1 MFSDM
6 MWVAFAVIVVVL
18 LALDLGVFN
27 RKSHVIG
34 VKEALIMSAFW
45 IGIALAFNAVIFWQM
60 GSQSGLEYTAA
71 YVMEKALS
79 VDNLFVFIIIFAFF
93 GIAGEY
99 QHKILFYGIIGALVF
114 RAIFIF
120 AGVTLVEKFDWLLY
134 IFGIF
139 LLITAVKLAVQKDHK
154 MDPDKNIVVR
164 GFRKIMPVSTDSH
177 GGKFFVR
184 TAQGALAAT
193 PLFLALLVIETTDI
207 VFAIDSIPAVM
218 GITTDMFIVYT
229 SNVFA
234 ILGLRSLYF
243 ALAGIMSAMYYL
255 KYGLAV
261 ILAFV
266 GVKMLLP
273 IWGYHVDVVVSLAFI
288 LSVLL
293 ISIVAS
299 VIRNKH
305 LKKTKAPAQ

>member
-1 MFSDM
+1 MFSDT
-6 MWVAFAVIVVVL
+6 MWIAFAVIVVIL

-93 GIAGEY
+93 GIAPEY

-139 LLITAVKLAVQKDHK
+139 LLFTAIKLAVQKDQK
-154 MDPDKNIVVR
+154 VDPDKNIIVR
-164 GFRKIMPVSTDSH
+164 GFKKIMPVSTDSH

-184 TAQGALAAT
+184 NAGVLAAT
-193 PLFLALLVIETTDI
+193 PLFLALLVIESTDI
-207 VFAIDSIPAVM
+207 VFAVDSIPAVM

-243 ALAGIMSAMYYL
+243 ALAGIMSSMYYL

-266 GVKMLLP
+266 GIKMLLP
-273 IWGYHVDVVVSLAFI
+273 IVGYHVNVVVSLAVI
-288 LSVLL
+288 LVVLL
-293 ISIVAS
+293 VSIVAS
-299 VIRNKH
+299 VIRSRH
-305 LKKTKAPAQ
+305 LKQTKTAT

>member
-1 MFSDM
+1 MFSDT
-6 MWVAFAVIVVVL
+6 MWIAFAVIVVIL

-93 GIAGEY
+93 GIAPEY

-139 LLITAVKLAVQKDHK
+139 LLITAVKLAVQKDQK
-154 MDPDKNIVVR
+154 VDPDKNIIVR
-164 GFRKIMPVSTDSH
+164 GFKKIMPVSTDSH

-184 TAQGALAAT
+184 NAGVLAAT
-193 PLFLALLVIETTDI
+193 PLFLALLVIESTDV
-207 VFAIDSIPAVM
+207 VFAVDSIPAVM

-243 ALAGIMSAMYYL
+243 ALAGVMSSMYYL

-266 GVKMLLP
+266 GIKMLLP
-273 IWGYHVDVVVSLAFI
+273 IVGYHVDVVISLAVI
-288 LSVLL
+288 LIVLL

-299 VIRNKH
+299 VIRSRH
-305 LKKTKAPAQ
+305 LKQTKTAT

>member
-1 MFSDM
+1 MFSDT
-6 MWVAFAVIVVVL
+6 MWIAFAVIVVVL

-27 RKSHVIG
+27 RKNHVIG
-34 VKEALIMSAFW
+34 VKEALMMSAFW

-93 GIAGEY
+93 GIAPEY

-139 LLITAVKLAVQKDHK
+139 LLFTAVKLAVQKDQK
-154 MDPDKNIVVR
+154 VDPDKNIIVR
-164 GFRKIMPVSTDSH
+164 GFKKIMPVSTDTH
-177 GGKFFVR
+177 EGKFFVR
-184 TAQGALAAT
+184 NAGVLAAT
-193 PLFLALLVIETTDI
+193 PLFLALLVIESTDI
-207 VFAIDSIPAVM
+207 VFAVDSIPAVM

-234 ILGLRSLYF
+234 ILGLRALYF
-243 ALAGIMSAMYYL
+243 ALAGIMSSMYYL

-266 GVKMLLP
+266 GIKMLLP
-273 IWGYHVDVVVSLAFI
+273 IVGYHVNVVVSLAVI
-288 LSVLL
+288 LVVLL
-293 ISIVAS
+293 VAIVAS

-305 LKKTKAPAQ
+305 LKQTKTAT

>member
-1 MFSDM
+1 M
-6 MWVAFAVIVVVL
+6 
-18 LALDLGVFN
+18 DLGVFN
-27 RKSHVIG
+27 RKNHVIG
-34 VKEALIMSAFW
+34 VKEALMMSAFW

-93 GIAGEY
+93 GIAPEY

-139 LLITAVKLAVQKDHK
+139 LLFTAVKLAVQKDQK
-154 MDPDKNIVVR
+154 VDPDKNIIVR
-164 GFRKIMPVSTDSH
+164 GFKKIMPVSTDTH
-177 GGKFFVR
+177 EGKFFVR
-184 TAQGALAAT
+184 NAGVLAAT
-193 PLFLALLVIETTDI
+193 PLFLALLVIESTDI
-207 VFAIDSIPAVM
+207 VFAVDSIPAVM

-234 ILGLRSLYF
+234 ILGLRALYF
-243 ALAGIMSAMYYL
+243 ALAGIMSSMYYL

-266 GVKMLLP
+266 GIKMLLP
-273 IWGYHVDVVVSLAFI
+273 IVGYHVNVVVSLAVI
-288 LSVLL
+288 LVVLL
-293 ISIVAS
+293 VAIVAS

-305 LKKTKAPAQ
+305 LKQTKTAT

>member
-1 MFSDM
+1 MFSDT
-6 MWVAFAVIVVVL
+6 MWIAFAVIVVIL

-27 RKSHVIG
+27 RKNHVIG
-34 VKEALIMSAFW
+34 VKEALMMSAFW

-93 GIAGEY
+93 GIAPEY

-139 LLITAVKLAVQKDHK
+139 LLFTAVKLAVQKDQK
-154 MDPDKNIVVR
+154 VDPEKNIIVR
-164 GFRKIMPVSTDSH
+164 GFKKIMPVSTDSH
-177 GGKFFVR
+177 EGKFFVR
-184 TAQGALAAT
+184 NAGVLAAT
-193 PLFLALLVIETTDI
+193 PLFLALLVIESTDI
-207 VFAIDSIPAVM
+207 VFAVDSIPAVM

-234 ILGLRSLYF
+234 ILGLRALYF
-243 ALAGIMSAMYYL
+243 ALAGIMSSMYYL

-266 GVKMLLP
+266 GIKMLLP
-273 IWGYHVDVVVSLAFI
+273 IIGYHVDVLASLGVI

-293 ISIVAS
+293 IAIVAS
-299 VIRNKH
+299 VIRSRH
-305 LKKTKAPAQ
+305 LKKTKTAT

>member
-1 MFSDM
+1 MFSDT
-6 MWVAFAVIVVVL
+6 MWIAFAVIVVVL

-93 GIAGEY
+93 GITPEY

-139 LLITAVKLAVQKDHK
+139 LLITAVKLAVQKDQK
-154 MDPDKNIVVR
+154 VDPDKNIVVR
-164 GFRKIMPVSTDSH
+164 GFKKIMPVSTDSQ

-184 TAQGALAAT
+184 NAGVLAAT

-207 VFAIDSIPAVM
+207 VFAVDSIPAVM
-218 GITTDMFIVYT
+218 GITTDMFVVYT

-261 ILAFV
+261 ILGFV
-266 GVKMLLP
+266 GIKMLLP
-273 IWGYHVDVVVSLAFI
+273 IWGYHVDVLVSLGVI
-288 LSVLL
+288 LVVLL
-293 ISIVAS
+293 VAIIAS
-299 VIRNKH
+299 VIRNRH
-305 LKKTKAPAQ
+305 LKKTKTAA

>member
-1 MFSDM
+1 MFSDT
-6 MWVAFAVIVVVL
+6 MWIAFAVIVVVL

-27 RKSHVIG
+27 RKSHVIRI
-34 VKEALIMSAFW
+34 KEALIMSAFW

-93 GIAGEY
+93 GIAPEY

-139 LLITAVKLAVQKDHK
+139 LLITAVKLAVQKDQK
-154 MDPDKNIVVR
+154 VDPDKNIVVR
-164 GFRKIMPVSTDSH
+164 GFKKIMPVSTDSH

-184 TAQGALAAT
+184 NAGVLAAT

-207 VFAIDSIPAVM
+207 VFAVDSIPAVM
-218 GITTDMFIVYT
+218 GITTDMFVVYT

-261 ILAFV
+261 ILGFV

-273 IWGYHVDVVVSLAFI
+273 IWGYHVDVLVSLGVI
-288 LSVLL
+288 LVVLL
-293 ISIVAS
+293 VAIIAS
-299 VIRNKH
+299 VIRNRH
-305 LKKTKAPAQ
+305 LKKTKTAA

>member
-1 MFSDM
+1 MFSDT
-6 MWVAFAVIVVVL
+6 MWIAFAVIVVVL

-45 IGIALAFNAVIFWQM
+45 IGISLAFNAVIFWQM

-93 GIAGEY
+93 GIAPEY

-139 LLITAVKLAVQKDHK
+139 LLITAVKLAVQKDQK
-154 MDPDKNIVVR
+154 VDPDKNIVVR
-164 GFRKIMPVSTDSH
+164 GFKKIMPVSTDSQ

-184 TAQGALAAT
+184 NAGVLAAT

-207 VFAIDSIPAVM
+207 VFAVDSIPAVM
-218 GITTDMFIVYT
+218 GITTDMFVVYT

-261 ILAFV
+261 ILGFV
-266 GVKMLLP
+266 GIKMLLP
-273 IWGYHVDVVVSLAFI
+273 IWGYHVDVLVSLGVI
-288 LSVLL
+288 LVVLL
-293 ISIVAS
+293 VAIIAS
-299 VIRNKH
+299 VIRNRH
-305 LKKTKAPAQ
+305 LKKTKTAA

>member
-1 MFSDM
+1 MFSDT
-6 MWVAFAVIVVVL
+6 MWIAFAVIVVIL

-27 RKSHVIG
+27 RKNHVIG
-34 VKEALIMSAFW
+34 VKEALMMSAFW

-93 GIAGEY
+93 GIAPEY

-139 LLITAVKLAVQKDHK
+139 LLFTAVKLAVQKDQK
-154 MDPDKNIVVR
+154 VDPEKNIIVR
-164 GFRKIMPVSTDSH
+164 GFKKIMPVSTDSH
-177 GGKFFVR
+177 EGKFFVR
-184 TAQGALAAT
+184 NAGVLAAT
-193 PLFLALLVIETTDI
+193 PLFLALLVIESTDI
-207 VFAIDSIPAVM
+207 VFAVDSIPAVM

-234 ILGLRSLYF
+234 ILGLRALYF
-243 ALAGIMSAMYYL
+243 ALAGIMSSMYYL

-273 IWGYHVDVVVSLAFI
+273 IVGYHVNVVVSLAVI
-288 LSVLL
+288 LVVLL
-293 ISIVAS
+293 IAIIAS

-305 LKKTKAPAQ
+305 LKQTKMAT

>member
-1 MFSDM
+1 MFSDT
-6 MWVAFAVIVVVL
+6 MWIAFAVIVVIL

-93 GIAGEY
+93 GIAPEY

-139 LLITAVKLAVQKDHK
+139 LLITAIKLAVQKDQK
-154 MDPDKNIVVR
+154 VDPDKNIVVR
-164 GFRKIMPVSTDSH
+164 GFKKIMPVSTDSH
-177 GGKFFVR
+177 GGKFFVKN
-184 TAQGALAAT
+184 AGVLAAT
-193 PLFLALLVIETTDI
+193 PLFLALLVIESTDV
-207 VFAIDSIPAVM
+207 VFAVDSIPAVM

-266 GVKMLLP
+266 GIKMLLP
-273 IWGYHVDVVVSLAFI
+273 IVGYHVDVVVSLGII

-299 VIRNKH
+299 VVRSKH
-305 LKKTKAPAQ
+305 LKQTKMST

>member
-1 MFSDM
+1 MFSDT
-6 MWVAFAVIVVVL
+6 MWIAFAVIVVVL

-93 GIAGEY
+93 GIAPEY

-139 LLITAVKLAVQKDHK
+139 LLITAVKLAVQKDQK
-154 MDPDKNIVVR
+154 VDPEKNIVVR
-164 GFRKIMPVSTDSH
+164 GFKKIMPVSTDSQ

-184 TAQGALAAT
+184 NAGVLAAT

-207 VFAIDSIPAVM
+207 VFAVDSIPAVM
-218 GITTDMFIVYT
+218 GITTDMFVVYT

-261 ILAFV
+261 ILGFV
-266 GVKMLLP
+266 GIKMLLP
-273 IWGYHVDVVVSLAFI
+273 IWGYHVDVLVSLGVI
-288 LSVLL
+288 LVVLL
-293 ISIVAS
+293 VAIIAS
-299 VIRNKH
+299 VIRNRH
-305 LKKTKAPAQ
+305 LKKTKTAA

>member
-1 MFSDM
+1 MFSDT
-6 MWVAFAVIVVVL
+6 MWIAFAVIVVVL

-93 GIAGEY
+93 GIAPEY

-139 LLITAVKLAVQKDHK
+139 LLITAVKLAVQKDQK
-154 MDPDKNIVVR
+154 VDPDKNIVVR
-164 GFRKIMPVSTDSH
+164 GFKKIMPVMTDSQ

-184 TAQGALAAT
+184 NAGVLAAT

-207 VFAIDSIPAVM
+207 VFAVDSIPAVM
-218 GITTDMFIVYT
+218 GITTDMFVVYT

-261 ILAFV
+261 ILGFV
-266 GVKMLLP
+266 GIKMLLP
-273 IWGYHVDVVVSLAFI
+273 IWGYHVDVLVSLGVI
-288 LSVLL
+288 LVVLL
-293 ISIVAS
+293 VAIIAS
-299 VIRNKH
+299 VIRNRH
-305 LKKTKAPAQ
+305 LKKTKTAA

>member
-1 MFSDM
+1 
-6 MWVAFAVIVVVL
+6 
-18 LALDLGVFN
+18 
-27 RKSHVIG
+27 
-34 VKEALIMSAFW
+34 MSAFW

-93 GIAGEY
+93 GIAPEY

-139 LLITAVKLAVQKDHK
+139 LLITAVKLAVQKDQK
-154 MDPDKNIVVR
+154 VDPDKNIVVR
-164 GFRKIMPVSTDSH
+164 GFKKIMPVSTDSQ

-184 TAQGALAAT
+184 NAGVLAAT

-207 VFAIDSIPAVM
+207 VFAVDSIPAVM
-218 GITTDMFIVYT
+218 GITTDMFVVYT

-261 ILAFV
+261 ILGFV
-266 GVKMLLP
+266 GIKMLLP
-273 IWGYHVDVVVSLAFI
+273 IWGYHVDVLVSLGVI
-288 LSVLL
+288 LVVLL
-293 ISIVAS
+293 VAIIAS
-299 VIRNKH
+299 VIRNRH
-305 LKKTKAPAQ
+305 LKKTKTAA

>member
-1 MFSDM
+1 
-6 MWVAFAVIVVVL
+6 MWIAFAVIVVVL

-93 GIAGEY
+93 GIAPEY

-139 LLITAVKLAVQKDHK
+139 LLITAVKLAVQKDQK
-154 MDPDKNIVVR
+154 VDPDKNIVVR
-164 GFRKIMPVSTDSH
+164 GFKKIMPVSTDSQ

-184 TAQGALAAT
+184 NAGVLAAT

-207 VFAIDSIPAVM
+207 VFAVDSIPAVM
-218 GITTDMFIVYT
+218 GITTDMFVVYT

-261 ILAFV
+261 ILGFV
-266 GVKMLLP
+266 GIKMLLP
-273 IWGYHVDVVVSLAFI
+273 IWGYHVDVLVSLGVI
-288 LSVLL
+288 LVVLL
-293 ISIVAS
+293 VAIIAS
-299 VIRNKH
+299 VIRNRH
-305 LKKTKAPAQ
+305 LKKTKTAA

>member
-1 MFSDM
+1 MFSDT
-6 MWVAFAVIVVVL
+6 MWIAFAVIVVVL

-93 GIAGEY
+93 GIAPEY

-139 LLITAVKLAVQKDHK
+139 LLITAVKLAVQKDQK
-154 MDPDKNIVVR
+154 VDPDKNIVVR
-164 GFRKIMPVSTDSH
+164 GFKKIMPVSTDSQ

-184 TAQGALAAT
+184 NAGVLAAT

-207 VFAIDSIPAVM
+207 VFAVDSIPAVM
-218 GITTDMFIVYT
+218 GITTDMFVVYT

-261 ILAFV
+261 ILGSV
-266 GVKMLLP
+266 SYTHLTLP
-273 IWGYHVDVVVSLAFI
+273 TIA
-288 LSVLL
+288 
-293 ISIVAS
+293 
-299 VIRNKH
+299 
-305 LKKTKAPAQ
+305 

>member
-1 MFSDM
+1 MFSDT
-6 MWVAFAVIVVVL
+6 MWIAFAVIVVVL

-93 GIAGEY
+93 GIAPEY

-139 LLITAVKLAVQKDHK
+139 LLITAVKLAVQKDQK
-154 MDPDKNIVVR
+154 VDPDKNIVVR
-164 GFRKIMPVSTDSH
+164 GFKKIMPVSTDSQ

-184 TAQGALAAT
+184 NAGVLAAT

-207 VFAIDSIPAVM
+207 VFAVDSIPAVM
-218 GITTDMFIVYT
+218 GITTDMFVVYT

-261 ILAFV
+261 ILGFV
-266 GVKMLLP
+266 GIKMLLP
-273 IWGYHVDVVVSLAFI
+273 IWGYHVDVLVSLGVI
-288 LSVLL
+288 LVVLL
-293 ISIVAS
+293 VAIIAS
-299 VIRNKH
+299 VIRNRH
-305 LKKTKAPAQ
+305 LKKTKTAA

>member
-1 MFSDM
+1 MFSDT
-6 MWVAFAVIVVVL
+6 MWIAFAVIVVVL

-34 VKEALIMSAFW
+34 VKEALMMSAFW

-93 GIAGEY
+93 GIAPEY

-139 LLITAVKLAVQKDHK
+139 LLITAVKLAVQKDQK
-154 MDPDKNIVVR
+154 VDPDKNIVVR
-164 GFRKIMPVSTDSH
+164 GFKKIMPVSTDSQ

-184 TAQGALAAT
+184 NAGVLAAT

-207 VFAIDSIPAVM
+207 VFAVDSIPAVM
-218 GITTDMFIVYT
+218 GITTDMFVVYT

-261 ILAFV
+261 ILGFV
-266 GVKMLLP
+266 GIKMLLP
-273 IWGYHVDVVVSLAFI
+273 IWGYHVDVLVSLGVI
-288 LSVLL
+288 LVVLL
-293 ISIVAS
+293 VAIIAS
-299 VIRNKH
+299 VIRNRY
-305 LKKTKAPAQ
+305 LKKTKTAA

>member
-1 MFSDM
+1 MFSDT
-6 MWVAFAVIVVVL
+6 MWIAFAVIVVIL

-27 RKSHVIG
+27 RKNHVIG
-34 VKEALIMSAFW
+34 VKEALMMSAFW

-93 GIAGEY
+93 GIAPEY

-120 AGVTLVEKFDWLLY
+120 AGVTLVERFDWLLY

-139 LLITAVKLAVQKDHK
+139 LLFTAVKLAVQKDQK
-154 MDPDKNIVVR
+154 VDPEKNIIVR
-164 GFRKIMPVSTDSH
+164 GFKKIMPVSTNSH
-177 GGKFFVR
+177 EGKFFVR
-184 TAQGALAAT
+184 NAGVLAAT
-193 PLFLALLVIETTDI
+193 PLFLALLVIESTDI
-207 VFAIDSIPAVM
+207 VFAVDSIPAVM

-234 ILGLRSLYF
+234 ILGLRALYF
-243 ALAGIMSAMYYL
+243 ALAGIMSSMYYL

-266 GVKMLLP
+266 GIKMLLP
-273 IWGYHVDVVVSLAFI
+273 IIGYHVDVLVSLGVI

-293 ISIVAS
+293 IAIVAS
-299 VIRNKH
+299 VIRSRH
-305 LKKTKAPAQ
+305 LKKTKTAT

>member
-1 MFSDM
+1 MFSDT
-6 MWVAFAVIVVVL
+6 MWIAFAVIVVIL

-93 GIAGEY
+93 GIAPEY

-139 LLITAVKLAVQKDHK
+139 LLITSVKLAVQKDQK
-154 MDPDKNIVVR
+154 VDPDKNIIVR
-164 GFRKIMPVSTDSH
+164 GFKKIMPVSTDSH

-184 TAQGALAAT
+184 NAGVLAAT
-193 PLFLALLVIETTDI
+193 PLFLALLVIESTDV
-207 VFAIDSIPAVM
+207 VFAVDSIPAVM
-218 GITTDMFIVYT
+218 GITTNMFIVYT

-243 ALAGIMSAMYYL
+243 ALAGVMSSMYYL

-266 GVKMLLP
+266 GIKMLLP
-273 IWGYHVDVVVSLAFI
+273 IVGYHVDVVVSLAVI
-288 LSVLL
+288 LVVLL

-299 VIRNKH
+299 VIRSRH
-305 LKKTKAPAQ
+305 LKQTKTAT

>member
-1 MFSDM
+1 MFSDT
-6 MWVAFAVIVVVL
+6 MWIAFAVIVVIL

-93 GIAGEY
+93 GIAPEY

-139 LLITAVKLAVQKDHK
+139 LLITAIKLAVQKDQK
-154 MDPDKNIVVR
+154 VDPDKNIVVR
-164 GFRKIMPVSTDSH
+164 GFKKIMPVSTDSH
-177 GGKFFVR
+177 GGKFFVKN
-184 TAQGALAAT
+184 AGVLAAT
-193 PLFLALLVIETTDI
+193 PLFLALLVIESTDV
-207 VFAIDSIPAVM
+207 VFAVDSIPAVM

-243 ALAGIMSAMYYL
+243 ALAGVMSAMYYL

-266 GVKMLLP
+266 GIKMLLP
-273 IWGYHVDVVVSLAFI
+273 IVGYHVDVLVSLGVI

-299 VIRNKH
+299 VIRSRH
-305 LKKTKAPAQ
+305 LKQTKMAT

>member
-1 MFSDM
+1 MFSDT
-6 MWVAFAVIVVVL
+6 MWIAFAVIVVIL

-93 GIAGEY
+93 GIAPEY

-139 LLITAVKLAVQKDHK
+139 LLITAIKLAVQKDQK
-154 MDPDKNIVVR
+154 VDPDKNIVVR
-164 GFRKIMPVSTDSH
+164 GFKKIMPVSTDSH

-184 TAQGALAAT
+184 NAGVLAAT
-193 PLFLALLVIETTDI
+193 PLFLALLVIESTDV
-207 VFAIDSIPAVM
+207 VFAVDSIPAVM

-243 ALAGIMSAMYYL
+243 ALAGVMSAMYYL

-266 GVKMLLP
+266 GIKMLLP
-273 IWGYHVDVVVSLAFI
+273 IVGYHVDVVVSLGII

-299 VIRNKH
+299 VVRSKH
-305 LKKTKAPAQ
+305 LKQTKMST

>member
-1 MFSDM
+1 MFSDT
-6 MWVAFAVIVVVL
+6 MWIAFAVIVVVL

-93 GIAGEY
+93 GITPEY

-139 LLITAVKLAVQKDHK
+139 LLITAVKLAVQKDQK
-154 MDPDKNIVVR
+154 VDPDKNIVVR
-164 GFRKIMPVSTDSH
+164 GFKKIMPVSTDSQ

-184 TAQGALAAT
+184 NAGVLAAT
-193 PLFLALLVIETTDI
+193 PLFLALLVIETTYI
-207 VFAIDSIPAVM
+207 VFAVDSIPAVM
-218 GITTDMFIVYT
+218 GITTDMFVVYT

-261 ILAFV
+261 ILGFV
-266 GVKMLLP
+266 GIKMLLP
-273 IWGYHVDVVVSLAFI
+273 IWGYHVDVLVSLGVI
-288 LSVLL
+288 LVVLL
-293 ISIVAS
+293 VAIIAS
-299 VIRNKH
+299 VIRNRH
-305 LKKTKAPAQ
+305 LKKTKTAA

>member
-1 MFSDM
+1 MFSDT
-6 MWVAFAVIVVVL
+6 MWIAFAVIVVIL

-93 GIAGEY
+93 GIAPEY

-139 LLITAVKLAVQKDHK
+139 LLITAVKLAVQKDQK
-154 MDPDKNIVVR
+154 VDPDKNIIVR
-164 GFRKIMPVSTDSH
+164 GFKKIMPVSTDSH

-184 TAQGALAAT
+184 NAGVLAAT
-193 PLFLALLVIETTDI
+193 PLFLALLVIESTDI
-207 VFAIDSIPAVM
+207 VFAVDSIPAVM

-243 ALAGIMSAMYYL
+243 ALAGIMSSMYYL

-266 GVKMLLP
+266 GIKMLLP
-273 IWGYHVDVVVSLAFI
+273 IVGYHVDVVISLAVI
-288 LSVLL
+288 LIVLL
-293 ISIVAS
+293 VSIVAS
-299 VIRNKH
+299 VIRSRH
-305 LKKTKAPAQ
+305 LKQTKTAT

>member
-1 MFSDM
+1 MFSDT
-6 MWVAFAVIVVVL
+6 MWIAFAVIVVIL

-93 GIAGEY
+93 GIAPEY

-139 LLITAVKLAVQKDHK
+139 LLITAIKLAVQKDQK
-154 MDPDKNIVVR
+154 VDPDKNIVVR
-164 GFRKIMPVSTDSH
+164 GFKKIMPVSTDSH

-184 TAQGALAAT
+184 NAGVLAAT
-193 PLFLALLVIETTDI
+193 PLFLALLVIESTDV
-207 VFAIDSIPAVM
+207 VFAVDSIPAVM

-266 GVKMLLP
+266 GIKMLLP
-273 IWGYHVDVVVSLAFI
+273 IVGYHVDVVVSLGII

-299 VIRNKH
+299 VVRSKH
-305 LKKTKAPAQ
+305 LKQTKMST